1 MRRTITLSLAV
12 LSAAVLLS
20 TLHGTASAQCSGSLP
35 SGGTSACQTRTE
47 TSTSTTGTLSTA
59 KSSTSLVAAF
69 RALPSNSWLA
79 VWKAQSVSL
88 RRRGFTF

>member
-1 MRRTITLSLAV
+1 MRRTITLSLAI

-20 TLHGTASAQCSGSLP
+20 ALHGSASAQCSGSLP
-35 SGGTSACQTRTE
+35 SGGTSACQTRSE
-47 TSTSTTGTLSTA
+47 TTTTTGTLSTA
-59 KSSTSLVAAF
+59 KSGTSLVTTF

>member
-12 LSAAVLLS
+12 LAAAALLS
-20 TLHGTASAQCSGSLP
+20 TSASAQCSGSLP
-35 SGGTSACQTRTE
+35 SGGTSATQTRGE
-47 TSTSTTGTLSTA
+47 TSTTTTGTLATT
-59 KSSTSLVAAF
+59 KSSTSLVASF

-79 VWKAQSVSL
+79 VWKAQSVSM